1 MYKLVALDIDGTL
14 LNSQKQ
20 LTSRVIAAIESA
32 KQQGTQ
38 VVLASG
44 RPLEGMLSI
53 ANQLGLDGVDDFILP
68 FNGSLILKPVSR
80 EMIHSA
86 ILTGKDA
93 IELKQLADKLGVNI
107 LAFSP
112 TRGLIT
118 PKKNTYTDYEA
129 KLNNIEYSLFDFEL
143 LAHDEPISKVMMID
157 EPDLLTSAIEQIPS
171 SLQAKYSMARSL
183 PFFYEFMNPESNKG
197 MGMAALTKHLNL
209 TPEQVICVG
218 DADNDLEMIQF
229 AGLGVAMSNAS
240 EKVKA
245 SANFICA
252 SNDQDGVAEVFEK
265 FILNENE

>member
-20 LTSRVIAAIESA
+20 LTSRVCAAIEAA

-44 RPLEGMLSI
+44 RPLEGMLST
-53 ANQLGLDGVDDFILP
+53 AKMLGLDGVDDFILP

-80 EMIHSA
+80 EIIHSA

-118 PKKNTYTDYEA
+118 PKQNTYTDYEA
-129 KLNNIEYSLFDFEL
+129 KLNNI
-143 LAHDEPISKVMMID
+143 
-157 EPDLLTSAIEQIPS
+157 
-171 SLQAKYSMARSL
+171 
-183 PFFYEFMNPESNKG
+183 
-197 MGMAALTKHLNL
+197 
-209 TPEQVICVG
+209 
-218 DADNDLEMIQF
+218 
-229 AGLGVAMSNAS
+229 
-240 EKVKA
+240 
-245 SANFICA
+245 
-252 SNDQDGVAEVFEK
+252 
-265 FILNENE
+265 